1 MAGLKS
7 NPNAA
12 KNLKP
17 CKPGETHN
25 PNGRPTKL
33 VNAIKKLPK
42 DMQEKVYGV
51 LAFALTLPDE
61 TSAKKYLESKQGEL
75 GQYGF
80 VLQIAIKQL
89 LKEGWGWSA
98 LMDIMDRY
106 PVNARFLQEHGTFDE
121 GIDHI
126 MDLIPGHLAGWNPVG
141 PAVGGRAC
149 RGGYLIEVHNGLREC
164 PYDRC
169 VIEHLHHL

>member
-1 MAGLKS
+1 MWLKIGGIMAGLKS

-25 PNGRPTKL
+25 PNGRPKKL
-33 VNAIKKLPK
+33 VNVIKKFPK
-42 DMQEKVYGV
+42 DMQEKVYNV

-61 TSAKKYLESKQGEL
+61 TSAKKYLESQQGEL

-98 LMDIMDRY
+98 LMDIMDRLY
-106 PVNARFLQEHGTFDE
+106 GKPKMSADITATGDGLTIVVKSQEEKDKLDNMGGLQ
-121 GIDHI
+121 I
-126 MDLIPGHLAGWNPVG
+126 
-141 PAVGGRAC
+141 
-149 RGGYLIEVHNGLREC
+149 
-164 PYDRC
+164 
-169 VIEHLHHL
+169 

>member
-7 NPNAA
+7 NPRAA
-12 KNLKP
+12 ENLRP

-25 PNGRPTKL
+25 PNGRPKKL
-33 VNAIKKLPK
+33 VNVIKKIPK
-42 DMQEKVYGV
+42 DMQEKVYDV

-61 TSAKKYLESKQGEL
+61 TSAKKYLESQQGEL

-98 LMDIMDRY
+98 LMDIMDRLY
-106 PVNARFLQEHGTFDE
+106 GKPKMSADITATGD
-121 GIDHI
+121 
-126 MDLIPGHLAGWNPVG
+126 
-141 PAVGGRAC
+141 
-149 RGGYLIEVHNGLREC
+149 GLTIVVKNQKEKDKL
-164 PYDRC
+164 DRMGELS
-169 VIEHLHHL
+169 I